1 MHAEKL
7 QCLFGWSFL
16 YWFLSYIPWWFY
28 FYYTHLK
35 FLHLWESSE
44 KEGIQVILERKKTR
58 AENAGAAALLLCT
71 SDWGIGPAFSC
82 CSSLALR
89 RCSGGSQTAGTM
101 LFISE
106 IPTAPFSSQRR
117 SGEVLG
123 IPESAARGTLARPVS
138 EPLHW
143 AGLGVRMYVM
153 SANWSGGEKIM
164 FSWHFSK
171 GMWCFFFGS
180 KQY

>member
-7 QCLFGWSFL
+7 QRLFGWIFL
-16 YWFLSYIPWWFY
+16 YLFLSYIPWWFD

-44 KEGIQVILERKKTR
+44 KEGIQVSLDRKKPR
-58 AENAGAAALLLCT
+58 AETPGAAALLLCA

-82 CSSLALR
+82 CSSLTLR
-89 RCSGGSQTAGTM
+89 RCSGGSQAAGAM

-117 SGEVLG
+117 SGGVRG
-123 IPESAARGTLARPVS
+123 IPESAARGALARPVS
-138 EPLHW
+138 EPLRW
-143 AGLGVRMYVM
+143 AGARSKEVRDVRKLEQRRENNVFL
-153 SANWSGGEKIM
+153 A
-164 FSWHFSK
+164 FLK
-171 GMWCFFFGS
+171 GHVVLFL
-180 KQY
+180 